1 MVCLKLLDC
10 KMAEAELAKAAESNP
25 GLWAE
30 HSRYVAMACKN
41 IASRCDDMSADTAYI
56 LGLLHDIGRYAGV
69 SSEKHL
75 IDGYRYCMERG
86 WKKAAQICISHAFMI
101 RDIDTSIGVFDVA
114 EADYQFMKEFIK
126 NADYD
131 NYDRL
136 VQLCDALSLPTG
148 FCILEKRF
156 VDVTI
161 RYGMHPATVD
171 RWLKILEIKSMFE
184 KKTGCSIYDLLP
196 GVIENSFR

>member
-30 HSRYVAMACKN
+30 HSRYVALACKN